1 MTDSFK
7 THLLNAYYVQATMTK
22 TLWLL
27 FSRSVQT
34 RLGILLIK
42 KTDKFKLWQE
52 ICFSLVSKISP
63 EHMELDLD
71 HARFLGL
78 QKA

>member
-42 KTDKFKLWQE
+42 KTDKFKL
-52 ICFSLVSKISP
+52 
-63 EHMELDLD
+63 
-71 HARFLGL
+71 
-78 QKA
+78 